1 MSFIP
6 PQTEEIKTA
15 LAEGNRRLL
24 HCLNCGGQIVAIRH
38 GGSCLRCSSEAVIV
52 ERYDES

>member
-1 MSFIP
+1 MSLIP
-6 PQTEEIKTA
+6 PQTQEIEEA

-52 ERYDES
+52 EKYD